1 MVFVGIIHEVFNMFY
16 MFTSNGYVIL
26 ALRDFAGIGHIWPP
40 IYIGLWIGQLA
51 IRKYAKFRK
60 NCSSICS
67 PFSRASGF
75 FIELFVWAEIIS
87 QKYFYNN

>member
-51 IRKYAKFRK
+51 IRK
-60 NCSSICS
+60 
-67 PFSRASGF
+67 
-75 FIELFVWAEIIS
+75 
-87 QKYFYNN
+87 